1 MKMSYSVA
9 IISSFIGK
17 TPEDMAHS
25 FVFDEAYR
33 LAQKGIDV
41 HIIRYKVEKDSYSY
55 GIKYHGL
62 EKKIDVRALKFF
74 MRNLSVYPPISL
86 LRKPTLIYHEN
97 LYALNT
103 YRVIERDGIDL
114 IHAHFAYPEGLVG
127 LLTKRSVGKPFIVT
141 LHGYDVN
148 VSKKHNYG
156 IRLHPQYNLIVHKV
170 LTNAAHIIVS
180 SRLLYLRALE
190 VGVKKSNISIIS
202 PGVDPNIFKPNLNKT
217 IFREKYS
224 LGDEPIILTVR
235 GLKPIYNI
243 YEVIK
248 VAKIVPKSI
257 RLKFVI
263 IGDGELRS
271 QLIKLAG
278 DLINK
283 RIHFLGRIPHTEIPY
298 AMASASLLFDPCPI
312 GQGINVLEAMACAKP
327 VIAINTRG
335 LWDYVIDGKTG
346 FLVNSGDTQTIAEKI
361 IYLLQKEE
369 EAKRLGENGRKIVQ
383 EKFDINKRIEK
394 IISLYEKL
402 LSN

>member
-1 MKMSYSVA
+1 MSYSVA
-9 IISSFIGK
+9 IISSFVGK
-17 TPEDMAHS
+17 TPKGIAHS
-25 FVFDEAYR
+25 FVFDEAFR
-33 LAQKGIDV
+33 LAHRGIDV
-41 HIIRYKVEKDSYSY
+41 HIIRYKVDDDSYSY

-62 EKKIDVRALKFF
+62 EKKIDLRALKFF
-74 MRNLSVYPPISL
+74 IGNLGVYPPISL

-103 YRVIERDGIDL
+103 LRVVKKDNIDL
-114 IHAHFAYPEGLVG
+114 IHAHFAYPEGFVG
-127 LLTKRSVGKPFIVT
+127 LLTSRSTRKPFIVT

-148 VSKKHNYG
+148 VSKEHNYG
-156 IRLHPQYNLIVHKV
+156 IRLYPQYDFIVHKV
-170 LTNAAHIIVS
+170 LTNAAHIIVP

-190 VGVKKSNISIIS
+190 VGAKKSNISIIP
-202 PGVDPNIFKPNLNKT
+202 PGVDPNIFKPNLNKN
-217 IFREKYS
+217 IFIEKYS

-235 GLKPIYNI
+235 GLKPIYNV

-248 VAKIVPKSI
+248 VAKIMPKSMK
-257 RLKFVI
+257 LKFVI
-263 IGDGELRS
+263 IGDGELYP
-271 QLIKLAG
+271 QLVKLAG

-283 RIHFLGRIPHTEIPY
+283 RIYFLGSIPHTEIPY

-346 FLVNSGDTQTIAEKI
+346 FLVNSGDTQAIAEKI
-361 IYLLQKEE
+361 IYLLQNEE
-369 EAKRLGENGRKIVQ
+369 EAKRLGENGRKIIQ

-402 LSN
+402 ISN